1 MFTYFDYYLLVGLP
15 SFARD
20 FIVSSVFMSLCPS
33 ISLSL
38 CFYPSISLNLYPC
51 VIRIKK
57 VFQAI
62 DHFPIHELNITKKL
76 FFYLIND
83 FNRCNLKRRLITFL
97 ACRGQSADVRAV
109 LRSNIKNLFV
119 VSIVNDFFNVVFIN
133 VVNVKIVF
141 DVKKLFSTRTTG
153 SGVRGCSSK
162 RTQTVTK
169 EGNYYKIWFVH

>member
-1 MFTYFDYYLLVGLP
+1 MVGQVRSGQVRLGQV
-15 SFARD
+15 RLGQ
-20 FIVSSVFMSLCPS
+20 VYVFVKQK
-33 ISLSL
+33 I
-38 CFYPSISLNLYPC
+38 PC
-51 VIRIKK
+51 NAGYNS
-57 VFQAI
+57 Q
-62 DHFPIHELNITKKL
+62 
-76 FFYLIND
+76 YLIND